1 MRTWFYRFIFTLLQS
16 LMTKS
21 RINYFIA
28 AVWLVNGL
36 FCKLLNLVPRHAVIV
51 ARIMGS
57 EHAILLTK
65 LIGFSE
71 IVMAAWI
78 ISGYKS
84 KLNAVV
90 QIIAISSMNML
101 EVMLAPDLLLW
112 GYFNAMFAFLFLLLI
127 WHNEFYNYQPAPQT

>member
-1 MRTWFYRFIFTLLQS
+1 MMS
-16 LMTKS
+16 KS
-21 RINYFIA
+21 RVNYFIA
-28 AVWLVNGL
+28 TVWLINGL

-57 EHAILLTK
+57 EHAILLSK

-90 QIIAISSMNML
+90 QIIVISSMNML

-127 WHNEFYNYQPAPQT
+127 WYNEFYNYQPAPQT